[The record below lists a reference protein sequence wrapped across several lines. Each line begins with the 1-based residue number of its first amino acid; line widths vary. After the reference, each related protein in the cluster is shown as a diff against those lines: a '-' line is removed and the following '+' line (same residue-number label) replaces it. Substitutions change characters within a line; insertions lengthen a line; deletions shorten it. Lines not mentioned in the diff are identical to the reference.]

1 MSHPYSRYLSAKK
14 TVDDRSLNRHV
25 LDRLRAELAGVNGRL
40 RVLEVGAGLGTMVAR
55 LIDWGLLGHAHYVML
70 DVEKLSLEDAPGWLT
85 QWAAQRGHTV
95 SPERDGLVIRGDGGK
110 LEVRVQIVCS
120 EIAEFL
126 RSTLP
131 EERADLLIANAVLD
145 MVDVPATLPG
155 LFALL
160 VKQGLYWFSI
170 NFDGE
175 TLFEPEHP
183 DDASLM
189 AAYHRGMDERVLY
202 GTQAGDSRSGRH
214 LFHHLRR
221 AGASILASGSS
232 DWVVHAEAG
241 GQYHADEAHF
251 VAFILHTIEEGLTAR
266 ADVDQSA
273 LQAWL
278 ATRRSQL
285 ASGELLYL
293 AHQLDYCGRAP

>member
-1 MSHPYSRYLSAKK
+1 MTYPYSRYLSAKK
-14 TVDDRSLNRHV
+14 TVDDRAINRHV
-25 LDRLRAELAGVNGRL
+25 FDVLRGELGASTGAL
-40 RVLEVGAGLGTMVAR
+40 RVLEIGAGLGTMVAR
-55 LIDWGLLGHAHYVML
+55 LIEWNLLEHAHYVML
-70 DVEKLSLEDAPGWLT
+70 DVEKLSLEDAPAWLT
-85 QWAAQRGHTV
+85 RWAEQHGHTV
-95 SPERDGLVIRGDGGK
+95 SLEPDGLTIRGNAGK
-110 LEVRVQIVCS
+110 LEVRVQIVCC

-126 RSTLP
+126 RRTPP
-131 EERADLLIANAVLD
+131 EERAHLLIANAVLD

-160 VKQGLYWFSI
+160 VSKGLFWFSI

-175 TLFEPEHP
+175 TIFEPAHP

-202 GTQAGDSRSGRH
+202 GSQAGDSRSGRH

-232 DWVVHAEAG
+232 DWVVHAESGAG
-241 GQYHADEAHF
+241 YRADEAHF
-251 VAFILHTIEEGLTAR
+251 VGFILHTIEEALSAR
-266 ADVDQSA
+266 ADVDQGI
-273 LQAWL
+273 LQTWL